1 MKPTHYFAI
10 LIRLFAI
17 GLLIYSARQSSFLIE
32 LLREGSVQ
40 GYELSFT
47 FALVSTLLPLVVAVL
62 LWFFPLTVSR
72 FVIRSEM
79 DQAFE
84 PIATQDL
91 LTVLVL
97 GIGVYVFYLT
107 ISDAVY
113 WITLWQMSQDSYTE
127 ANLYLGNDSKA
138 AMVTT
143 VIEFVI
149 AAGLLLR
156 ARTVSAMILRF
167 TR

>member
-17 GLLIYSARQSSFLIE
+17 GLAIYAVRQSSFLIE
-32 LLREGSVQ
+32 MLKDGDVQ
-40 GYELSFT
+40 GYGLSLT
-47 FALVSTLLPLVVAVL
+47 FAWLSTLSPLLVSLL
-62 LWFFPLTVSR
+62 LWFFPMTVSR
-72 FVIRSEM
+72 FVIRPEM

-84 PIATQDL
+84 PIGVEGL

-97 GIGVYVFYLT
+97 AIGVYVFYLT

-113 WITLWQMSQDSYTE
+113 WITLWQMSQDSYSE
-127 ANLYLGNDSKA
+127 SSLYLGNDSKA

-143 VIEFVI
+143 GIEFVI
-149 AAGLLLR
+149 SAGLLLR
-156 ARTVSAMILRF
+156 ARTVSGVILKI